1 MASDNLHL
9 QSLNDRAPMADAI
22 ELLTVPWAN
31 RRALN
36 SSQDFPFMAE
46 MISNH
51 HQLP

>member
-1 MASDNLHL
+1 MASNNLHL
-9 QSLNDRAPMADAI
+9 QSLNDHAPMADVI
-22 ELLTVPWAN
+22 ELLTVQWAN

-36 SSQDFPFMAE
+36 SSSGFPFMVE